1 MIVAAALFAAWQI
14 VHLAVVLR
22 WTDRHTRGLAYYG
35 RPSDERRRFRQLLAR
50 HALVLAPILAVLG
63 RGARRQFTQ
72 RAIRH
77 GGVAGPAGA
86 CSSESFR
93 RAAEYAPRP
102 DDVFVVT
109 QMRSGTTWMQHLV
122 YQVLTRGEGDLVS
135 EGRALNAVSPFL
147 EADCTV
153 SVEDAPL
160 VGSER
165 PRRIIK
171 THLPASLC
179 PFDRRAKYIY
189 VSRHPVDCLAS
200 CVGFVRGNLQGFA
213 PDWPELARW
222 FLSEDLMWWSTW
234 VTHVG
239 HWQRRA
245 QREANVLLLR
255 YEDLADDLE
264 AATQQVAQ
272 LLEVAPLTPLE
283 TAAIV
288 RKCRLDMMQRQA
300 EAFEMYPPHLLQSAN
315 PFFALG
321 GSCRGQSVPPDIA
334 REVLEWC
341 RREGAARQFALE
353 RLYPDLAYDRMPSE
367 RREAPQAP
375 QLVGG

>member
-35 RPSDERRRFRQLLAR
+35 RPSDERRRFRQLVAR

-63 RGARRQFTQ
+63 RAARRQFTQ

-86 CSSESFR
+86 CTSESFR
-93 RAAEYAPRP
+93 RAAEHAPRP

-135 EGRALNAVSPFL
+135 EGLALNAVSPFL

-153 SVEDAPL
+153 SVGAAPL
-160 VGSER
+160 VGCER
-165 PRRIIK
+165 PMRIIK
-171 THLPASLC
+171 THLPVSLC
-179 PFDRRAKYIY
+179 PFDRRARYIY
-189 VSRHPVDCLAS
+189 VSRHPVACLAS
-200 CVGFVRGNLQGFA
+200 CADFVRGNLQGFA

-245 QREANVLLLR
+245 EREANVLLVR
-255 YEDLADDLE
+255 YEDLAADLA

-272 LLEVAPLTPLE
+272 LLEMEPLTALE

-288 RKCRLDMMQRQA
+288 RKCRLDMMQSQA
-300 EAFEMYPPHLLQSAN
+300 ETFEMYPPHLLQAAN
-315 PFFALG
+315 PFFAHG
-321 GSCRGQSVPPDIA
+321 GADRVRSVPPGIA
-334 REVLEWC
+334 RSVLDWC

-353 RLYPDLAYDRMPSE
+353 RLYPDLAYDRAAGD
-367 RREAPQAP
+367 RREAPQVP
-375 QLVGG
+375 QLVAG